1 MGVEFEEYRSEDIEV
16 REVIK
21 DFEVEVT
28 KPKITRIPEG
38 EYKAKLKDIRVI
50 DTKYGKAFR
59 WIFEV
64 EYNGEKVEVGGITTT
79 RFCPGSKAYRW
90 FNVLTGKEPQ
100 IGEKVNLLEA
110 IDCECIVVVRDR
122 PGRNMTF
129 SNVVDIKPAEEEEEE
144 EEEEEIE
151 VEVEEEEEEEEE
163 KEEEKSKKKGRRKRR
178 KR

>member
-1 MGVEFEEYRSEDIEV
+1 MGIEFEMYRNEDIEV

-38 EYKAKLKDIRVI
+38 EYEGRLKDIKVI

-79 RFCPGSKAYRW
+79 RFCPGSKAYKW
-90 FNVLTGKEPQ
+90 FSVLTGKEPKV
-100 IGEKVNLLEA
+100 GEKVNLLEA

-122 PGRNMTF
+122 QGRNTVF
-129 SNVVDIKPAEEEEEE
+129 SNVIDIKPAEEE

-163 KEEEKSKKKGRRKRR
+163 KEEEKSKKKRRKRR